1 MRKVGKKRRRK
12 LSAATVSVVG
22 VVVLTVVLMVA
33 SVQAAVE
40 YDLTSSG
47 AVQNINGAIFMQW
60 TDTEPMGSG
69 RINAFVGIRGS
80 GFQHGYNTTGVRE
93 FDTTPDSK
101 ALLLSDIPI
110 VEFGGTNYREFWLDI
125 NQNST
130 HHILSLDKLKIHM
143 GTVSDLTGYLTNP
156 AFGAPIY
163 DLDAGGD
170 NYVKLDYNLNP
181 GSGKGDML
189 LFVPDSAFI
198 GAGNYTYLYSMF
210 GATINGVDG
219 FEEWAVGIGPIIP
232 EPATM
237 ALLALGTAMLLRIRK
252 R

>member
-1 MRKVGKKRRRK
+1 
-12 LSAATVSVVG
+12 
-22 VVVLTVVLMVA
+22 MVA
-33 SVQAAVE
+33 SSQAAVE
-40 YDLTSSG
+40 YDLTSCG
-47 AVQNINGAIFMQW
+47 AVQNINGAIFMEW
-60 TDTEPMGSG
+60 CDTEPMGSG

-80 GFQHGYNTTGVRE
+80 GSQHGYNTTGVRE

-101 ALLLSDIPI
+101 ALLLSEIPT
-110 VEFGGTNYREFWLDI
+110 VAFALGGTIYREFWLDI

-130 HHILSLDKLKIHM
+130 HNMLSLDKLKIHM
-143 GTVSDLTGYLTNP
+143 GSVGNLTGYLTNP

-189 LFVPDSAFI
+189 LFVPDSAFT
-198 GAGNYTYLYSMF
+198 GAGDYIYLYSMF

-219 FEEWAVGIGPIIP
+219 FEEWAVGIGEPIIP
-232 EPATM
+232 EPTTM